1 LVAKMGRMDRAAI
14 EDLFEYV
21 SYCWEEIS
29 VAKP

>member
-1 LVAKMGRMDRAAI
+1 MDRAAI